1 MSAIIECKMGT
12 QSVLLILQNYLRIII
27 YGELTMIE
35 IPIVSHVEETET
47 HRMRVVKKFACK
59 LKKVLFV
66 VEQTISISG
75 MELVRIYFHYAR

>member
-1 MSAIIECKMGT
+1 MGT

-27 YGELTMIE
+27 YGELTSMIE